1 MSSRYLLH
9 ILSQVTITFKIN
21 YFKLYLYC
29 QVNED
34 GKSLVPAATRCVLGF
49 SAVAS
54 PELLEEWNF
63 RGSRPATARHFRKAK
78 K

>member
-1 MSSRYLLH
+1 MRNTKLAIHKMTLTYLLT
-9 ILSQVTITFKIN
+9 QVD
-21 YFKLYLYC
+21 
-29 QVNED
+29 EE
-34 GKSLVPAATRCVLGF
+34 GKVLVPAAAGCALGF

-63 RGSRPATARHFRKAK
+63 RGSRPATARHLRKIK